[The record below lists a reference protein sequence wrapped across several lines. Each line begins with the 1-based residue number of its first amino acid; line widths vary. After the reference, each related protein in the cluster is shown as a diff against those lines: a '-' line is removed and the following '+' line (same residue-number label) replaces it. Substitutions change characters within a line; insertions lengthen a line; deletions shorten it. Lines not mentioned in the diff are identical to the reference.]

1 MSERTLSAQ
10 RRALARLADV
20 LQLIVA
26 ATLIFVLSYVLGR
39 RILNGPLPGNDSA
52 LHLGYTVW
60 LNQYFPE
67 IPDWYPLQGGGVSL
81 LHGYPILPHL
91 TVVILHRFTGL
102 SLLQGF
108 RLISFLAF
116 PLSAIGIHL
125 FCWSALRRQ
134 SIGLLA
140 AIFFLLAPVT
150 WTWLYDWGFFAQQLG
165 LVFLPLSLLAY
176 DRTLKHS
183 LGPKPDGR
191 RRLWFVATVIAMLL
205 GGLMHMLIG
214 VAAATGALLYTVA
227 LAILRPR
234 RERAVVFWRGF
245 RILVLLGVVLGLIAA
260 AYWVPFYRYSQEANR
275 TGSNTPAAHQLHR
288 LPIAEFFGVRP
299 IDPLEILTRMQFPL
313 VVSLFAL
320 LGALLAWLNARREK
334 VRSREGLAL
343 SLACL
348 AAMAYTL
355 IPALVAFTLRTSP
368 LLFTFLNFRSLL
380 LLVMVLY
387 PCIASYGVV
396 SLAALVVGE
405 DVGADTQ
412 AADQQMK
419 RHGWSAIRSGLVPL
433 LSFGIAAVGIFPMS
447 SVFYSQNWNFPYG
460 PLPNGLDLH
469 DLWDQ
474 RDDDPCLISA
484 VSTPLCGVQQAR
496 SKLNI
501 SEFYQA
507 CASGR
512 DQAAGLPELCGSSSP
527 SPTMVDTFVKQCS
540 RGGYGTEA
548 LCEAVIQSPLQQL
561 IDLRKWPEILISNRE
576 PLIAQSQRMAGLL
589 SVAPGTRLD
598 VSPYHGR
605 LAQDLTVYSNT
616 SQLNSYTF
624 QVSLIHEMWGYQQG
638 VFYSRDEGVSEY
650 GNPRTLN
657 EAAKWFGTEFVF
669 LEPDLDPV
677 ETYLS
682 AGWERVFSE
691 GTIGIWSNENEP
703 NYLFASLQGET
714 AQAISQEGWGV
725 QEQVRP
731 IELWRFPESEGLLTA
746 TSRPAILVI
755 GKHEAN
761 SYSTI
766 FRLANDGL
774 IPYEDALLV
783 DGGPTLDVYDL
794 VSLKPFSSLLL
805 YGHDYSDSETAW
817 ALLGDYV
824 KAGGSL
830 FVDTG
835 WEYWI
840 PEWSFEQAPSVLP
853 LERISW
859 TDYGM
864 AQDYVLG
871 FPEASGT
878 VKVDQFKPLAWEG
891 QAWTVSGAEMQDV
904 REWGNVVLSAAGR
917 PLVVAGQY
925 GAGRVVW
932 SGMNLIAHAL
942 YLGNNPEE
950 LQLLHN
956 LIAWLTGPAGQGE
969 DYSTVLQREHP
980 DRAQVTIQSPSS
992 QSLWLYWREA
1002 HYQDWHASVLGDD
1015 SRRDL
1020 PVYKAGPGF
1029 MIVPIS
1035 SETANPTVLFRWEPS
1050 LAEKTAIIPSVI
1062 GLGLL
1067 LALTLDGLLL
1077 NGTGLTWLKIAVLT
1091 RTPKPF
1097 LGEGSNKEWAERKR
1111 RELTEG
1117 ELAPGPRIYQPS
1129 EAIPWMR
1136 TEAEIAPEASGP
1148 ANSNGQDPDVPETIE
1163 EHEKLLES
1171 WLAETG
1177 HSEDAW
1183 AERLLGKRP
1192 TSRET

>member
-1 MSERTLSAQ
+1 
-10 RRALARLADV
+10 
-20 LQLIVA
+20 
-26 ATLIFVLSYVLGR
+26 
-39 RILNGPLPGNDSA
+39 
-52 LHLGYTVW
+52 
-60 LNQYFPE
+60 
-67 IPDWYPLQGGGVSL
+67 
-81 LHGYPILPHL
+81 
-91 TVVILHRFTGL
+91 
-102 SLLQGF
+102 
-108 RLISFLAF
+108 
-116 PLSAIGIHL
+116 
-125 FCWSALRRQ
+125 
-134 SIGLLA
+134 
-140 AIFFLLAPVT
+140 
-150 WTWLYDWGFFAQQLG
+150 
-165 LVFLPLSLLAY
+165 
-176 DRTLKHS
+176 
-183 LGPKPDGR
+183 
-191 RRLWFVATVIAMLL
+191 
-205 GGLMHMLIG
+205 
-214 VAAATGALLYTVA
+214 
-227 LAILRPR
+227 
-234 RERAVVFWRGF
+234 
-245 RILVLLGVVLGLIAA
+245 
-260 AYWVPFYRYSQEANR
+260 
-275 TGSNTPAAHQLHR
+275 
-288 LPIAEFFGVRP
+288 
-299 IDPLEILTRMQFPL
+299 
-313 VVSLFAL
+313 
-320 LGALLAWLNARREK
+320 
-334 VRSREGLAL
+334 
-343 SLACL
+343 
-348 AAMAYTL
+348 
-355 IPALVAFTLRTSP
+355 
-368 LLFTFLNFRSLL
+368 
-380 LLVMVLY
+380 
-387 PCIASYGVV
+387 
-396 SLAALVVGE
+396 
-405 DVGADTQ
+405 
-412 AADQQMK
+412 
-419 RHGWSAIRSGLVPL
+419 
-433 LSFGIAAVGIFPMS
+433 
-447 SVFYSQNWNFPYG
+447 
-460 PLPNGLDLH
+460 
-469 DLWDQ
+469 
-474 RDDDPCLISA
+474 
-484 VSTPLCGVQQAR
+484 
-496 SKLNI
+496 
-501 SEFYQA
+501 
-507 CASGR
+507 
-512 DQAAGLPELCGSSSP
+512 
-527 SPTMVDTFVKQCS
+527 MVDGFVEQCS
-540 RGGYGTEA
+540 RGGFETEV
-548 LCEAVIQSPLQQL
+548 LCDSVIQSPLRQL
-561 IDLRKWPEILISNRE
+561 TDLRGWPELQISDRE
-576 PLIAQSQRMAGLL
+576 PLIAQSQRIASLL
-589 SVAPGTRLD
+589 SVPPGTRLD
-598 VSPYHGR
+598 VSPYQGR
-605 LAQDLTVYSNT
+605 LAQDLTVHSDT
-616 SQLNSYTF
+616 SQLNTYTF
-624 QVSLIHEMWGYQQG
+624 QVSLIHEMWGYQQN
-638 VFYSRDEGVSEY
+638 VFYSRDDGVSEY

-677 ETYLS
+677 DTYRS

-691 GTIGIWSNENEP
+691 GPIGIWSNEAEP
-703 NYLFASLQGET
+703 DYLFIDSQGEL
-714 AQAISQEGWGV
+714 AQTISNQGWAPE
-725 QEQVRP
+725 EQVRP

-761 SYSTI
+761 SYTTI

-794 VSLKPFSSLLL
+794 ESLKPFSSLLL

-871 FPEASGT
+871 FPEASGA

-942 YLGNNPEE
+942 YLGDNPEE

-1136 TEAEIAPEASGP
+1136 TETEIAPEASDP
-1148 ANSNGQDPDVPETIE
+1148 ANSNGQDQEVPETIE